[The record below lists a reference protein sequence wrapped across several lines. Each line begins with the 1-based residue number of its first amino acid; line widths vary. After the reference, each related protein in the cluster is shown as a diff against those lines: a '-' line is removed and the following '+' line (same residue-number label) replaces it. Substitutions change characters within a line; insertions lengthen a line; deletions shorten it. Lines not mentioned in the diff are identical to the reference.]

1 MFRWL
6 MPHTNLH
13 ELNLDWLIATVKEND
28 EKVNDLQ
35 QWADDAELR
44 LTILE
49 NMAGTYYDS
58 DAIEKLLPAGS
69 SVTIDSKAVTLSG
82 IYIVTVKAFMPPELN
97 PDSEDNPSYT
107 GSYSPEV
114 VQWLFSRGQIVL
126 RDSEDNIKMIWDTT
140 TPRAN
145 RGDVTISALVA
156 AEPGDTIDL
165 RYAVDRAY
173 ASVDGTSITR
183 HDEYVS
189 GHMWLMRIATL
200 PNIGG

>member
-1 MFRWL
+1 MIEYPYTDF
-6 MPHTNLH
+6 H
-13 ELNLDWLIATVKEND
+13 EMNLDWILKTVKNAAGEV
-28 EKVNDLQ
+28 EDLQ
-35 QWADDAELR
+35 EWADDAELR

-49 NMAGTYYDS
+49 NMAGTYYASDS
-58 DAIEKLLPAGS
+58 IDKLLPAGS
-69 SVTIDSKAVTLSG
+69 SVTIDTKTISLSG
-82 IYIVTVKAFMPPELN
+82 IYVVTVKVFMPPDLN

-126 RDSEDNIKMIWDTT
+126 YDSEDNIKMIWDTT

-145 RGDVTISALVA
+145 RGDMTITALVA
-156 AEPGDTIDL
+156 AEPGDKISL

-173 ASVDGTSITR
+173 SSVDGTSITR
-183 HDEYVS
+183 HDEYVQ
-189 GHMWLMRIATL
+189 GRMWLMRIATL